1 MINRDLMQRQMF
13 RNGGGVVP
21 MQDGGEPTFRE
32 RIEALSKAA
41 GRSIEGL
48 MEPNRAPYEN
58 MNPIQDPSAPMN
70 LSPEEQAARRA
81 QYEIQQGRF
90 TQAEIDQILRNNP
103 EYGDY
108 GSMEGAPRYD
118 LPTPSGPRRTEDN
131 DPGFIQ
137 RILDYAR
144 DGYTLS
150 NDTPIRQPVQEPVP
164 EQNYR
169 NGGPVYYMQEGG
181 MAPMGMPPQG
191 MPPPGAMMPEMAQAQ
206 QAGMDPAILEQMLA
220 QASQGIGSLDEAED
234 YEQVMNMMTGTSATI
249 AERRMELADLVGD
262 EDAQQTPDSVL
273 TLVQPVIMMAKT
285 DEGIGGLAQDQMTEA
300 VTGDMA
306 GGIMSTIDMGAQE
319 GPAPVNFRYG
329 GAVQYFAPVNANRVA
344 MNEQQQQD
352 YDLLQQDY
360 ELNKNFMGQL
370 IDKDAQAKAMQGQ
383 RDMTQAQMLFDL
395 ANTGLAIAAPG
406 PRTMS
411 VAEKLAYAAQ
421 QTELFPRIGARA
433 AELGKFKQEQD
444 QESRQYDLAAAQ
456 GAMTE
461 RSARRADERELAA
474 AIAKEKR
481 DLADAIAKKD
491 RKFQVVNG
499 ALYEVIGADLVKV
512 IDKIEDPQNFGS
524 GVLGNAINTLTGDD
538 AVDLATRYGDGKTT
552 EAENNRIEFSLA
564 IYTAPVPVYDKE
576 LNKDVLSPGNELP
589 NLWKNAK
596 NKRTGNVDTLSN
608 VATPSNVDGTIPAYL
623 RKPPVGADQVS
634 TDQGG
639 NDKDKRNIEI
649 EGPTYDSLISEMDNL
664 SGDITGKS
672 SALKNM
678 ANRTSEF
685 FSGSL
690 FFPQAEKT
698 QSLVDSLNTVASM
711 VLMRTQVNDR
721 PPDSFR
727 KEVKKIFPKTGEFF
741 KGSENALNK
750 LNNIV
755 AFFNAEIG
763 INNARDWASVKPE
776 QQLAIQ
782 EQGAMLETYRD
793 TYLSLRDRLAA
804 EENKGQGNKPDFRQY
819 LSPEARKEWEKKY
832 GKDGEKKKLTLDA
845 PSSPGMRQPEPRKI
859 VPTQLNT
866 VRPEAVL
873 SVEQP
878 PVPETILAGI
888 EPFVPEAPSVSGM
901 RQPEPRKI
909 VPTQLNT
916 VRPEAVLSVD
926 KPPVPENNETFEAR
940 KGKLRLPALGTVTA
954 KFGERRVDSNVP
966 WEGIF
971 ISSDQGTSVNS
982 IAGGTVVYSDWLRGF
997 GNLIIIDHGE
1007 GYSSLYGNNED
1018 LWAREG
1024 DQIEAGDQLGTVGNS
1039 GGNTGPGVY
1048 FEVRHNSKL
1057 LNPMEWV
1064 NIDEAKLK
1072 D

>member
-1 MINRDLMQRQMF
+1 MMNRDLMQRQMF

-191 MPPPGAMMPEMAQAQ
+191 MAPQGAMMPEMAQAQ

-329 GAVQYFAPVNANRVA
+329 GAVQYMEPGGVA
-344 MNEQQQQD
+344 MNEQQQKD
-352 YDLLQQDY
+352 FDLLQQEY
-360 ELNKNFMGQL
+360 ELNKNFYGQL
-370 IDKDAQAKAMQGQ
+370 IDKDAQTRALQGQ
-383 RDMTQAQMLFDL
+383 QDLTQAQMLFDL

-474 AIAKEKR
+474 AIAK
-481 DLADAIAKKD
+481 KD

-499 ALYEVIGADLVKV
+499 ALYEVIGADLVKL

-524 GVLGNAINTLTGDD
+524 GFMGNAVNTLTGDD

-596 NKRTGNVDTLSN
+596 NKRTGNVDT
-608 VATPSNVDGTIPAYL
+608 PSNVDT
-623 RKPPVGADQVS
+623 
-634 TDQGG
+634 
-639 NDKDKRNIEI
+639 
-649 EGPTYDSLISEMDNL
+649 
-664 SGDITGKS
+664 
-672 SALKNM
+672 
-678 ANRTSEF
+678 
-685 FSGSL
+685 
-690 FFPQAEKT
+690 PQ
-698 QSLVDSLNTVASM
+698 
-711 VLMRTQVNDR
+711 R
-721 PPDSFR
+721 
-727 KEVKKIFPKTGEFF
+727 
-741 KGSENALNK
+741 
-750 LNNIV
+750 
-755 AFFNAEIG
+755 
-763 INNARDWASVKPE
+763 
-776 QQLAIQ
+776 
-782 EQGAMLETYRD
+782 
-793 TYLSLRDRLAA
+793 
-804 EENKGQGNKPDFRQY
+804 
-819 LSPEARKEWEKKY
+819 
-832 GKDGEKKKLTLDA
+832 
-845 PSSPGMRQPEPRKI
+845 
-859 VPTQLNT
+859 
-866 VRPEAVL
+866 
-873 SVEQP
+873 
-878 PVPETILAGI
+878 
-888 EPFVPEAPSVSGM
+888 
-901 RQPEPRKI
+901 
-909 VPTQLNT
+909 
-916 VRPEAVLSVD
+916 
-926 KPPVPENNETFEAR
+926 
-940 KGKLRLPALGTVTA
+940 
-954 KFGERRVDSNVP
+954 
-966 WEGIF
+966 
-971 ISSDQGTSVNS
+971 
-982 IAGGTVVYSDWLRGF
+982 
-997 GNLIIIDHGE
+997 
-1007 GYSSLYGNNED
+1007 
-1018 LWAREG
+1018 
-1024 DQIEAGDQLGTVGNS
+1024 
-1039 GGNTGPGVY
+1039 
-1048 FEVRHNSKL
+1048 
-1057 LNPMEWV
+1057 
-1064 NIDEAKLK
+1064 
-1072 D
+1072 

>member
-1 MINRDLMQRQMF
+1 MMNRDLMQRQMF
-13 RNGGGVVP
+13 RNGGAAFPDLSGDGKVTQKDILMGRGVVP
-21 MQDGGEPTFRE
+21 MAKGGVPPQ
-32 RIEALSKAA
+32 
-41 GRSIEGL
+41 G
-48 MEPNRAPYEN
+48 M
-58 MNPIQDPSAPMN
+58 APMN
-70 LSPEEQAARRA
+70 LSPEERAARRA
-81 QYEIQQGRF
+81 QYEIQEGRF
-90 TQAEIDQILRNNP
+90 TQEEIDQILRNNP
-103 EYGDY
+103 EFGDY
-108 GSMEGAPRYD
+108 GSMEGAPRFD

-131 DPGFIQ
+131 DPGFLQ
-137 RILDYAR
+137 KLLDYAR

-191 MPPPGAMMPEMAQAQ
+191 MAPQGAMMPEMEQAQ

-234 YEQVMNMMTGTSATI
+234 YEQVMNTMTGTSATV

-285 DEGIGGLAQDQMTEA
+285 EEGIGGLAQDQMTEA

-306 GGIMSTIDMGAQE
+306 GGIMSTIDTGAQE

-329 GAVQYFAPVNANRVA
+329 GAVQYFAPKNANRVA

-352 YDLLQQDY
+352 FDLLQQEY
-360 ELNKNFMGQL
+360 ELNKNFYGQL
-370 IDKDAQAKAMQGQ
+370 IDKDAQTRALQGQ
-383 RDMTQAQMLFDL
+383 QDLTQAQMLFDL

-433 AELGKFKQEQD
+433 AELGKFKQAQE
-444 QESRQYDLAAAQ
+444 QESRQMDTLAAQ

-461 RSARRADERELAA
+461 RAARRADERAIAA
-474 AIAKEKR
+474 AAAREGRKTKTVDGQIIDITDTSNPFVVFGDKSR
-481 DLADAIAKKD
+481 D
-491 RKFQVVNG
+491 FQVVDG
-499 ALYEVIGADLVKV
+499 ALYEVKGANLVKV
-512 IDKIEDPQNFGS
+512 IDKIEDPENFGS
-524 GVLGNAINTLTGDD
+524 GFMGNAVNRLTGKN

-552 EAENNRIEFSLA
+552 ESENNLIEFSLE

-576 LNKDVLSPGNELP
+576 LNRDVLSPGRELP

-596 NKRTGNVDTLSN
+596 NKRTGNVDT
-608 VATPSNVDGTIPAYL
+608 PSNVDTPPNVTESIPPYL
-623 RKPPVGADQVS
+623 RKPQGGTDQVS

-649 EGPTYDSLISEMDNL
+649 EGATYESLISEMENL
-664 SGDITGKS
+664 SGDLTGKS

-711 VLMRTQVNDR
+711 VLMRTQVAGR
-721 PPDSFR
+721 PPETFR
-727 KEVKKIFPKTGEFF
+727 KEVKEIFPKTGEFF

-755 AFFNAEIG
+755 AFFNAEIA
-763 INNARDWASVKPE
+763 INNNRNFAALKRE

-782 EQGAMLETYRD
+782 EQGAMLENYRD
-793 TYLSLRDRLAA
+793 TYLSLRNRLDA
-804 EENKGQGNKPDFRQY
+804 EENKGQGNKPGFRQY
-819 LSPEARKEWEKKY
+819 MTPEAIKEWEKKY
-832 GKDGEKKKLTLDA
+832 GKDGEKKKITPEAPSSPERTPPEPRKIVPTQVNTVTPETVLSVNQPDIPKTILA
-845 PSSPGMRQPEPRKI
+845 GIEPLVPESPSSPGMRQPESRKI
-859 VPTQLNT
+859 VPTQVNT
-866 VRPEAVL
+866 VRPETVL
-873 SVEQP
+873 SVNQP
-878 PVPETILAGI
+878 DIPKTILAGI
-888 EPFVPEAPSVSGM
+888 EPLVPESPS
-901 RQPEPRKI
+901 
-909 VPTQLNT
+909 
-916 VRPEAVLSVD
+916 A
-926 KPPVPENNETFEAR
+926 NEYT
-940 KGKLRLPALGTVTA
+940 
-954 KFGERRVDSNVP
+954 
-966 WEGIF
+966 
-971 ISSDQGTSVNS
+971 SDQLSPDVLAYIENS
-982 IAGGTVVYSDWLRGF
+982 IINQTWGDLAASNPKLYRNMVGDP
-997 GNLIIIDHGE
+997 NEEIIDERGQPQGKKHAPTEIVRTTEEEIRLGL
-1007 GYSSLYGNNED
+1007 SRSLNGLDMMPLAERKV
-1018 LWAREG
+1018 L
-1024 DQIEAGDQLGTVGNS
+1024 IE
-1039 GGNTGPGVY
+1039 
-1048 FEVRHNSKL
+1048 
-1057 LNPMEWV
+1057 
-1064 NIDEAKLK
+1064 NIKQEIKNRK
-1072 D
+1072 RN